1 MSLERIGLDTP
12 KAAQGDRICRPV
24 VAGRACDAAIQSH
37 TRKRWSMRPWIAA
50 PRPARNDNSYI
61 SSWTALRRLWHRRM
75 MFNLALLPAFMMA
88 TVVLLL
94 IPGPNVALI
103 VANSVAYGPRYG
115 LLTVAGTST
124 AVVLQLALTGLGM
137 TEVLG
142 ALGHGFQWL
151 RWIGA
156 AYLVWIGVQQWRA
169 APTDLTRTAPQ
180 PRSARA
186 IYGRAVLVSLTN
198 PKTLLFY
205 GAFFPQFI
213 VPSHGVAAQ
222 VLTLSAVFLI
232 LAIMIDSLW
241 AFAAGR
247 ARSVLAVHGRLRNR
261 LSGGMLV
268 GAGVGLALARPK

>member
-1 MSLERIGLDTP
+1 MLD
-12 KAAQGDRICRPV
+12 
-24 VAGRACDAAIQSH
+24 
-37 TRKRWSMRPWIAA
+37 
-50 PRPARNDNSYI
+50 
-61 SSWTALRRLWHRRM
+61 
-75 MFNLALLPAFMMA
+75 LALLPAFVLA
-88 TVVLLL
+88 TLVLLL

-103 VANSVAYGPRYG
+103 VANSVAYGARYG

-124 AVVLQLALTGLGM
+124 AVLLQLALTGFGM
-137 TEVLG
+137 TG
-142 ALGHGFQWL
+142 ALEAMGHGFQWL

-169 APTDLTRTAPQ
+169 APVDLTHTAPQ
-180 PRSARA
+180 PRSSRV

-213 VPSHGVAAQ
+213 APGHAVAAQ
-222 VLTLSAVFLI
+222 VATLSAVFL
-232 LAIMIDSLW
+232 LMAVTVDSLW
-241 AFAAGR
+241 ALAASR
-247 ARSVLAVHGRLRNR
+247 ARGVLAMRGRLRNR

>member
-1 MSLERIGLDTP
+1 MMPGLP
-12 KAAQGDRICRPV
+12 
-24 VAGRACDAAIQSH
+24 
-37 TRKRWSMRPWIAA
+37 
-50 PRPARNDNSYI
+50 
-61 SSWTALRRLWHRRM
+61 
-75 MFNLALLPAFMMA
+75 LLPAFVFA
-88 TVVLLL
+88 VVVLLL

-103 VANSVAYGPRYG
+103 VANAVSYGPRYG

-137 TEVLG
+137 TE
-142 ALGHGFQWL
+142 ALGTLGHWFEWL

-169 APTDLTRTAPQ
+169 APVDLTRTAPQ

-186 IYGRAVLVSLTN
+186 IFGRAVLVSLTN

-213 VPSHGVAAQ
+213 NPGSGVAAQ
-222 VLTLSAVFLI
+222 ILMLSAVFLG
-232 LAIMIDSLW
+232 LAIGIDSLW
-241 AFAAGR
+241 ALAASR
-247 ARSVLAVHGRLRNR
+247 ASRVLAMHGRLRNR

-268 GAGVGLALARPK
+268 GAGVGLALVRPK